1 MNIDILLGNEEE
13 KPLEKFP
20 ANGGFTRILRTIA
33 CIGDSLASGEIQI
46 INPRTNSP
54 MGIDS
59 YEHSWGQYMARMT
72 GSTVYN
78 FSRGG
83 MTAKEYATSFSN
95 EMGLYRP
102 SLAADAYI
110 IALGVNDL
118 VNKNLPVGETAD
130 ICLDDENKC
139 ADSFAGWIGHIIL
152 RYKKI
157 APEAKF
163 FLVTIPDAPRGE
175 VQTKSVEAHRELMY
189 SLSRLFDNT
198 YVIDLNKYAPS
209 YGEKFRDKFMLRG
222 HMNAMGYLLSAD
234 MICSYI
240 DYIIR
245 HNAEDFM
252 YVGLSGYEHE

>member
-1 MNIDILLGNEEE
+1 MDIDKLLGSGEE
-13 KPLEKFP
+13 KPLERFP
-20 ANGGFTRILRTIA
+20 ENGGFTRIFRTIA
-33 CIGDSLASGEIQI
+33 CIGDSLASGEFQI

-54 MGIDS
+54 MGIDN
-59 YEHSWGQYMARMT
+59 YEHSWGQYIARMT

-102 SLAADAYI
+102 ALAADAYI

-118 VNKNLPVGETAD
+118 VNKNLPVGEVGD
-130 ICLDDENKC
+130 ISAEDENKC
-139 ADSFAGWIGHIIL
+139 ADTFAGWLGHIIL

-163 FLVTIPDAPRGE
+163 FLVTIPDAPRGD
-175 VQTKSVEAHRELMY
+175 VQKQAVENHRELMY
-189 SLSRLFDNT
+189 ALSKYFDNT
-198 YVIDLNKYAPS
+198 YVIDLNKYAPN
-209 YGEKFRDKFMLRG
+209 YGGKFRDRFMLRG
-222 HMNAMGYLLSAD
+222 HMNALGYLLSAD

-245 HNAEDFM
+245 HNIEDFM
-252 YVGLSGYEHE
+252 HVGLSGYEYQ